1 MTDEEQTELKTLWSE
16 TILEILYAALQKDKS
31 DAQIIDALKDIQK
44 KGYKPD
50 YIINKVEKKVDKQAS
65 IRVKNLLKKR

>member
-31 DAQIIDALKDIQK
+31 DAQIIDVLKDIQK

-50 YIINKVEKKVDKQAS
+50 HIINKVEKKVDKQAS

>member
-50 YIINKVEKKVDKQAS
+50 HIINKVEKKVDKQAS

>member
-16 TILEILYAALQKDKS
+16 TILEILYASLQKDKS
-31 DAQIIDALKDIQK
+31 DAQIIDVLKDIQK

-65 IRVKNLLKKR
+65 IRVKIH